1 MKSNYKEVKICINNV
16 YGINLNENTFN
27 DELTITEDTVE
38 CKRYFVVLEEYI
50 MWKHTFLDGDFKD
63 SFIKIAKMLENLKGP
78 VVTEVDTSLATM
90 TLKYSDDLLIEKECT
105 GSLTDNG
112 MNDLSVELLKL
123 IPSGWFYPDFIE

>member
-1 MKSNYKEVKICINNV
+1 MKSNYKEVKICVNNS

-27 DELTITEDTVE
+27 DEFTITEDTVE

-50 MWKHTFLDGDFKD
+50 MWKHIFLDGNFKD
-63 SFIKIAKMLENLKGP
+63 TFIKIAKMLENLKEP
-78 VVTEVDTSLATM
+78 VVTVGDTSLATIS
-90 TLKYSDDLLIEKECT
+90 LKYSDDLIIEKKYK

-112 MNDLSVELLKL
+112 MNDLSIELSKL